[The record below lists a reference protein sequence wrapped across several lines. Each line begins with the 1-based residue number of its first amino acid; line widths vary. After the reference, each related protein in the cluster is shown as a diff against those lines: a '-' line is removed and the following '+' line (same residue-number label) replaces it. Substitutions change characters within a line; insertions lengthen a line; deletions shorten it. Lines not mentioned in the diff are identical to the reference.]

1 MFLHIIPFIPQKTN
15 AELWLI
21 LDLSEGGEIYLVAY
35 MDGYVL
41 NRKNGKVDKY
51 EEIKDDIDIME
62 RITYKD
68 IEPHL
73 KGRK

>member
-1 MFLHIIPFIPQKTN
+1 
-15 AELWLI
+15 
-21 LDLSEGGEIYLVAY
+21 

-51 EEIKDDIDIME
+51 EEVKGDIDIME
-62 RITYKD
+62 RMTYED

-73 KGRK
+73 KDRK